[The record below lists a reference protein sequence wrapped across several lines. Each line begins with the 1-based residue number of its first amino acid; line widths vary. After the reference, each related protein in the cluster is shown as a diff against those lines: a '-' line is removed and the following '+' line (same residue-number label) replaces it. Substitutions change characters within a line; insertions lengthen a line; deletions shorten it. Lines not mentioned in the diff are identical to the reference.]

1 MKTKTF
7 PEIAYGQ
14 NKILNDVDFRI
25 NKGDKVAIVGISGI
39 GKSTIIN
46 LILKLY
52 KIKNGDILIN
62 NINITELNSTSIREN
77 FSVVSQDIMLFDDTI
92 RVNLLAGRDK
102 TDSEIYETLKKVGLY
117 EKITELPDGLDTELS
132 GGFDLSG
139 GQKQRLMI
147 ARAILKN
154 ADTIILDEAT
164 SALDVNTEKIVLN
177 NLFNNQNDKT
187 IILISH
193 RLATVSVCDKV
204 IVINDGSVEYAG
216 DMKNAIKKSS
226 KFKELFGTIT

>member
-1 MKTKTF
+1 M
-7 PEIAYGQ
+7 
-14 NKILNDVDFRI
+14 LNDVDFRI